1 MRLDLFLVK
10 KKLAVSRTQAQELIK
25 SGHVFTKLKEK
36 EIILEKPNHG
46 VNPEDEDCIFVK
58 QNNLQ
63 KYVSRGGNKLEAAV
77 HQLKITIKGKNV
89 LDVGQST
96 GGFTDFLLQNSAG
109 QIVGFDVGHS
119 QLHKNLKSISN
130 ISSFEGLHVKD
141 LSENLAFIEKVP
153 QGGFDLIV
161 MDVSFISI
169 TKVFVFLKKFLK
181 FNGEYL
187 FLVKPQ
193 FELTAADLDRNGIVK
208 DKKSFSRVQTRIEQE
223 ARDHFGTVLN
233 YIASE
238 LSGKDG
244 NQEFFI
250 YGQKTI

>member
-10 KKLAVSRTQAQELIK
+10 RKLAVSRTQAQDLIK
-25 SGHVFTKLKEK
+25 SGHVFMKLNEQ
-36 EIILEKPNHG
+36 EIALEKSNQSVTTEH
-46 VNPEDEDCIFVK
+46 EEYIFIK
-58 QNNLQ
+58 KNNLQ
-63 KYVSRGGNKLEAAV
+63 KYVSRAGQKLESAV
-77 HQLKITIKGKNV
+77 QQLKITIQGKNV

-96 GGFTDFLLQNSAG
+96 GGFTDFLLQNGAAE
-109 QIVGFDVGHS
+109 IVGFDVGHH
-119 QLHKNLKSISN
+119 QLHEKLKSVSN
-130 ISSFEGLHVKD
+130 ISFFEGLHVKD
-141 LSENLAFIEKVP
+141 LSENLAFIANVP
-153 QGGFDLIV
+153 DGGFDLIV

-169 TKVFVFLKKFLK
+169 SKVFVFLKKYLK
-181 FNGEYL
+181 INGEYL

-193 FELTAADLDRNGIVK
+193 FELTATDLDRNGIVK
-208 DKKSFSRVQTRIEQE
+208 DKKSFNRIKARIEE
-223 ARDHFGTVLN
+223 DARLHFGTVLN